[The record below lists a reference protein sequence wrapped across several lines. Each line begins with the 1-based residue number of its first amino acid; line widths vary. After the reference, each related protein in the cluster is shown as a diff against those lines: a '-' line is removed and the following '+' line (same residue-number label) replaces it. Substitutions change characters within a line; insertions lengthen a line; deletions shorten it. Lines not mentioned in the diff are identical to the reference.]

1 MSEPVD
7 LKISS
12 NDNENIG
19 SGKTQTQSSLFT
31 EHPHPST
38 IKYTALID
46 HEKTLIE

>member
-19 SGKTQTQSSLFT
+19 AGKTQTQSSLFT
-31 EHPHPST
+31 EHPFPST
-38 IKYTALID
+38 IKNTAIID
-46 HEKTLIE
+46 HEKR

>member
-19 SGKTQTQSSLFT
+19 TGKTQRQSSLFT
-31 EHPHPST
+31 ENPHPST